1 MNYIKLFVSSN
12 RKICRVLENKFPK
25 FFGAPRSYYRDQ
37 LDLISEKI
45 HKGNKLRILEI
56 GGVDR
61 PLLSRSKN
69 YFYAGMDIDDKP
81 SCYECYDNFLVQS
94 VEDNILDRFDLII
107 STTLLEHVPNN
118 TRSMQSMYG
127 GLNVGGWMV
136 HYIPSKYHFYSLL
149 LRLVGPKIQKVLIK
163 YLRPEAIAVTGYPA
177 FFDHCSPN
185 QMKNLCI
192 ECGFQNIETIPYY
205 KATDYFAFFI
215 PAYLFVSIFENFFEY
230 FGVSLFASGFIITA
244 QK

>member
-1 MNYIKLFVSSN
+1 MRFLKLFVSSN
-12 RKICRVLENKFPK
+12 RKLCRLLEKTFPN
-25 FFGAPRSYYRDQ
+25 FFGAPRKYHSDQ
-37 LDLISEKI
+37 LDLISKI
-45 HKGNKLRILEI
+45 ILENNNLRILEV
-56 GGVDR
+56 GGADR
-61 PLLSRSKN
+61 PMLSRSKK

-81 SCYECYDNFLVQS
+81 SCYECYDKFLVQS
-94 VEDNILDRFDLII
+94 VEDKILDKFDLII

-118 TRSMQSMYG
+118 TRSVQSIYG
-127 GLNVGGWMV
+127 GLNLGGSMV
-136 HYIPSKYHFYSLL
+136 HYIPSKYHFYSLC

-185 QMKNLCI
+185 QMKSLCNA
-192 ECGFQNIETIPYY
+192 CGFRNVEIIPYY

-215 PAYLFVSIFENFFEY
+215 PVYLFVSIIENLFEF
-230 FGVSLFASGFIITA
+230 FGVSYFASGFIVRA